1 MNTLYYKH
9 EITPVFFFSQPP
21 QQQSYTKDPQGGV
34 WRPGKP
40 QISVSCPRVEFV
52 LLWSSS
58 ARSWDDVAVSLLC
71 HSLFS
76 QHKGGMEGG
85 GSMMKRV
92 LKQRALTVKVE
103 DSWCCQTAYS
113 AKMYQCSVW
122 KTHQWKVSLCLIPC
136 TYVSGSLDLEAEL
149 GTDIWGVCSLSLC

>member
-76 QHKGGMEGG
+76 QHKGGGG
-85 GSMMKRV
+85 GGKHDETCPKTKSIDCKSGRQLMLPDCLLSENVSVQCMENPSMKS
-92 LKQRALTVKVE
+92 LPLS
-103 DSWCCQTAYS
+103 DPLYLC
-113 AKMYQCSVW
+113 VW
-122 KTHQWKVSLCLIPC
+122 KSWPGGRAGNRYLRRV
-136 TYVSGSLDLEAEL
+136 
-149 GTDIWGVCSLSLC
+149 